1 MATSKGKSGG
11 AKKIGRNIS
20 SMQNIRYKSEGRR
33 ELNKIRRAKKHMK
46 NHPTDKTAYQYSL

>member
-1 MATSKGKSGG
+1 MATSKSKSGG
-11 AKKIGRNIS
+11 AKKIGRNVS

-33 ELNKIRRAKKHMK
+33 ELNKIRRAKKHIK

>member
-33 ELNKIRRAKKHMK
+33 ELNKIRRAKKNIK
-46 NHPTDKTAYQYSL
+46 NHPNDLTAYKF